1 MTTSKK
7 AAQAKTKETSKKLKK
22 ANQKVTEQK
31 RVKPIK
37 KPQPI
42 SDEDEEEGDQTN

>member
-7 AAQAKTKETSKKLKK
+7 AAQAKTKETSKKL
-22 ANQKVTEQK
+22 NKVTERK
-31 RVKPIK
+31 SVKPTK